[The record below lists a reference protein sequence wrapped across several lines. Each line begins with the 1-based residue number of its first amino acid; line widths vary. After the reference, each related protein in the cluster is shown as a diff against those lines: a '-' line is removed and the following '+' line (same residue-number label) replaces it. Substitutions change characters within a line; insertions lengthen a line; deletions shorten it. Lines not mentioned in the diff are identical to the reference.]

1 MFKNNEPPISL
12 FSFQDIITC
21 LTGIMLFFLLILV
34 IRIMEI
40 TKQLEEQ
47 SPYRA
52 ELTELQK
59 QNALL
64 KKQQQEIS
72 RDIDE
77 YRKRIRDAK
86 KNDPASLSI
95 AKFQLERRTRELKR
109 ETDDLQKR
117 KDLREEQKR
126 REEQRRK
133 QLAQKRRRLQ
143 ETVASLDRIEQ
154 QNNSYRERA
163 KELRDEI
170 RKRKRTVN
178 ISVSGR
184 TNKKPV
190 ALECSGDAIRIIEF
204 DPKNVTVIRRTAPFF
219 TEMANAAAA
228 GLKKYP
234 RSEYYFVLL
243 IKPSAA
249 GYAEYLTHLI
259 EKEYSGADIG
269 SEPILESE
277 ECS

>member
-1 MFKNNEPPISL
+1 MFRNNESPISL
-12 FSFQDIITC
+12 FSFQDIVTC

-40 TKQLEEQ
+40 TKRLEEQ

-52 ELTELQK
+52 ELEELQK

-64 KKQQQEIS
+64 KKQRQEIL
-72 RDIDE
+72 RDVDE
-77 YRKRIRDAK
+77 YRRRIRDAGK
-86 KNDPASLSI
+86 KDPASLSI

-117 KDLREEQKR
+117 KDLREEQKL
-126 REEQRRK
+126 REERRRKLLSQKQRRI
-133 QLAQKRRRLQ
+133 R
-143 ETVASLDRIEQ
+143 ETADTLGRIER
-154 QNNSYRERA
+154 QNDAFRESA
-163 KELRDEI
+163 KKLREEI

-178 ISVSGR
+178 VSVSGK

-204 DPKNVTVIRRTAPFF
+204 NPKSVTVIRRNSPFF
-219 TEMANAAAA
+219 TDMANAAAA

-249 GYAEYLTHLI
+249 SYSEYLMRLL
-259 EKEYSGADIG
+259 EREYSGADVG

-277 ECS
+277 GCS